1 MARRGSG
8 AGSSGA
14 DPESS
19 GRRSGNVIIEI
30 DNLTVAYPL
39 GSEDSYVV
47 ALHEVSLD
55 IDDGEFVTILGPS
68 GCGKTTL
75 LKILGGLIE
84 HSSGNIS
91 INGQPVKNAL
101 KARKLG
107 FVFQNPR
114 FSKQFYFDYY
124 KKYNSRI
131 LVVEKLIFHQC
142 QPYPPKWQILLH
154 L

>member
-1 MARRGSG
+1 M
-8 AGSSGA
+8 SS
-14 DPESS
+14 
-19 GRRSGNVIIEI
+19 IIEVQ
-30 DNLTVAYPL
+30 DLSKYYGKHLVYEKLNFDVK
-39 GSEDSYVV
+39 E
-47 ALHEVSLD
+47 
-55 IDDGEFVTILGPS
+55 GEFLSIIGPS

-114 FSKQFYFDYY
+114 FSKKFYFRY
-124 KKYNSRI
+124 
-131 LVVEKLIFHQC
+131 F
-142 QPYPPKWQILLH
+142 
-154 L
+154 